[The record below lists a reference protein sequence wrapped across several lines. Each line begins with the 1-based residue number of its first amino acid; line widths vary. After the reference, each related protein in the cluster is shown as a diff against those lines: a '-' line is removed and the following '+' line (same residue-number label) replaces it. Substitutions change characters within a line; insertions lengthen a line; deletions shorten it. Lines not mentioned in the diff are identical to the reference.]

1 MFDYSDAPSQR
12 EMDLI
17 PHGTI
22 VELQMIIQ
30 PGGAGEDGLLKRSAD
45 GLCEMLSVECIVV
58 SGKYFRRK
66 LWERFVLAGT
76 SDGHAKAAEISR
88 SKLRAIL
95 ESAKGIKPD
104 DTSPQARAARSVALR
119 DFDNMR
125 FIAKVGIE
133 KGKDRGDGTN
143 YPDRNTLLQITTPDR
158 KDWRKVEQVAQPP
171 QSASASAAANAPV
184 AIAKP
189 AWAS

>member
-1 MFDYSDAPSQR
+1 MFNYSDALSQR

-45 GLCEMLSVECIVV
+45 GSCEMLSVECIVV
-58 SGKYFRRK
+58 SGEYFRRK

-104 DTSPQARAARSVALR
+104 DTSPQARAARTVALR

-143 YPDRNTLLQITTPDR
+143 YPDCNTLLQITTR
-158 KDWRKVEQVAQPP
+158 KDWRKVDQVAQPP